1 MDRAQ
6 VLLEGLWEPFS
17 FLPLFGYSCLG
28 LLLGAVAGLLLTLQ
42 LQRRGLLARRN
53 RWHHWLLKL
62 YFLLLPVSGAFLGV
76 QAGLLYGGQ
85 QQVHRH
91 LDSYAPL
98 IQGLA
103 DDVWQD
109 FSNYLQAQDQQV
121 MTRELQNASVQT
133 VLSHMAAQYL
143 QAQLLIRAPQLDDAS
158 LSGRIGLKL
167 FGYLQAS
174 LLSAAVRETA
184 VEQANKYVGVDPQ
197 VMFDV
202 LDARVE
208 QLFHADF
215 LLGLLKRQLAQVLK
229 PFYLTLLA
237 LLGLLLALV
246 GAELWLSRRLR
257 QWLTQ
262 EQVSKP
268 LVHAQ
273 MQ

>member
-1 MDRAQ
+1 
-6 VLLEGLWEPFS
+6 
-17 FLPLFGYSCLG
+17 LG

-42 LQRRGLLARRN
+42 LQRRGWLARRN

-98 IQGLA
+98 VQDVA
-103 DDVWQD
+103 DGVWQD
-109 FSNYLQAQDQQV
+109 FSTYLQAQDQQV
-121 MTRELQNASVQT
+121 MARELQSTSVQA
-133 VLSHMAAQYL
+133 VLNHMAAQYL
-143 QAQLLIRAPQLDDAS
+143 QAQLLARAPQLEEAS
-158 LSGRIGLKL
+158 LSERIGLQL
-167 FGYLQAS
+167 FDYLQAS
-174 LLSAAVRETA
+174 LLSAVVRDTA
-184 VEQANKYVGVDPQ
+184 VEQANKYIGVDRQ
-197 VMFDV
+197 VVFDV

-208 QLFHADF
+208 QLFQADF

-237 LLGLLLALV
+237 LLGLLLAMI

-257 QWLTQ
+257 QWPQGFVEVQAAPGTL
-262 EQVSKP
+262 P
-268 LVHAQ
+268 AQ
-273 MQ
+273 